1 MGAGDRIGPDMGPKK
16 TLADRMN
23 SLRKTFFTKHGLIGE
38 YDYAFLFRP
47 NIPFLKKPRRA
58 APFFGLHDSMPIVLA
73 FLLGFQHALA
83 MLAGI
88 MTPPI
93 ILSGQ
98 GGVNLPADY
107 QQYLVSTS
115 LIVCG
120 ILSSI
125 QITRFHIWRTPYYI
139 GTGLISVVGTSF
151 AIIPVAT
158 GAFAQMYANGKC
170 QLDAEG
176 NRLPCP
182 DAYGALIGTCALC
195 ALVEIALSFLPPKA
209 LRRIFPPIVTG
220 PTVILIGVH
229 LIETGFMNWAGGS
242 GLCASRPEEGPF
254 ALCPSVGA
262 PHALPWGSAE
272 FIGLGFLVFVT
283 ILLCERFGSP
293 IMKSTSVI
301 LGLLMGCIVA
311 AACGYFDDSG
321 ITAAPVGSFVWVKTF
336 KLSLYGPIV
345 LPVMVVFIICACEAI
360 GDVTATCDVSRLEV
374 EGPIFESRIQGGV
387 LADGLNGCLAALMTI
402 TPMSTFAQNNG
413 VIALTRCANRKAGY
427 FCCFFLIVAGIFAKF
442 SAALVAI
449 PSPVLG
455 GMTTFLFCA
464 VAVSGMAI
472 VNRVPFNRRTRF
484 ILTAAL
490 ALGYGATLVP
500 TWFAYVFTYDGDNR
514 SLRGFYDAIELV
526 CETGF
531 AITAL
536 VAMLLNLTLPEELED
551 LPAEEET
558 KEVEEEGRSDA
569 AGSVDEGVHKK
580 VNVEMPSKEVV

>member
-1 MGAGDRIGPDMGPKK
+1 MGEADRIGPDMGPKQ
-16 TLADRMN
+16 TMADRLN
-23 SLRKTFFTKHGLIGE
+23 RVRKAFFTKRGLVGD

-47 NIPFLKKPRRA
+47 NIPFVKKTRRA
-58 APFFGLHDSMPIVLA
+58 SPFFGLNDSMPIVLA
-73 FLLGFQHALA
+73 LLLGFQHALA
-83 MLAGI
+83 MLAGV

-98 GGVNLPADY
+98 GGVNLPPDY

-125 QITRFHIWRTPYYI
+125 QITRFHIYKTPYYL

-158 GAFAQMYANGKC
+158 GAFTQMYANGTC
-170 QLDAEG
+170 QLDADG

-195 ALVEIALSFLPPKA
+195 ALTEILISFIPPKA
-209 LRRIFPPIVTG
+209 LQKIFPPIVTG

-242 GLCASRPEEGPF
+242 GLCSSRPTEGF
-254 ALCPSVGA
+254 FQLCPDNSA

-301 LGLLMGCIVA
+301 IGLLTGCIVA

-321 ITAAPVGSFVWVKTF
+321 ITSAPVGSFIWVKTF
-336 KLSLYGPIV
+336 KLSLYGPLV
-345 LPVMVVFIICACEAI
+345 LPIMVVFIICACEAI

-374 EGPIFESRIQGGV
+374 EGPQFESRIQGGV

-427 FCCFFLIVAGIFAKF
+427 CCCCELQPPRHETSNQVTNE
-442 SAALVAI
+442 
-449 PSPVLG
+449 VLQ
-455 GMTTFLFCA
+455 
-464 VAVSGMAI
+464 S
-472 VNRVPFNRRTRF
+472 
-484 ILTAAL
+484 
-490 ALGYGATLVP
+490 
-500 TWFAYVFTYDGDNR
+500 
-514 SLRGFYDAIELV
+514 S
-526 CETGF
+526 
-531 AITAL
+531 
-536 VAMLLNLTLPEELED
+536 
-551 LPAEEET
+551 
-558 KEVEEEGRSDA
+558 
-569 AGSVDEGVHKK
+569 
-580 VNVEMPSKEVV
+580 